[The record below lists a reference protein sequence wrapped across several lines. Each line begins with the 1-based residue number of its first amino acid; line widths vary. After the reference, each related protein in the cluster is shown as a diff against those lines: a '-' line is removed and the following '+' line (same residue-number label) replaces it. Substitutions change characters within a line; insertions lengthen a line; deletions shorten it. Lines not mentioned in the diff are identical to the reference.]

1 MRALQLV
8 SLAALTVAAL
18 LAPGAGQGAAAKV
31 RLVRITSP
39 ISTNANATLTVSVT
53 PARACTI
60 TVTYS
65 TGPSRAKG
73 LGQKRPVAGRVSWTW
88 KVGSKTAPGRWPI
101 VVNCGSAGSLRTSI
115 VVRR

>member
-1 MRALQLV
+1 MRSPRLV
-8 SLAALTVAAL
+8 SLAALTAAAL
-18 LAPGAGQGAAAKV
+18 LAPGAGQGATAKV
-31 RLVRITSP
+31 RLVRVTSP
-39 ISTNANATLTVSVT
+39 VSTNANATLTVAVT

-73 LGQKRPVAGRVSWTW
+73 LGQKRAVNGRVSWTW
-88 KVGSKTAPGRWPI
+88 KVGSKTTPGRWPI
-101 VVNCGSAGSLRTSI
+101 AVNCGSAGSLRTSI

>member
-1 MRALQLV
+1 MRARRLTV
-8 SLAALTVAAL
+8 TLAALVAL
-18 LAPGAGQGAAAKV
+18 LVAGVVQGSAAKV

-39 ISTNANATLTVSVT
+39 IATGSNATLTVAVT
-53 PARACTI
+53 PASACAI

-73 LGQKRPVAGRVSWTW
+73 LGRKRAVNGRVSWTW
-88 KVGSKTAPGRWPI
+88 KVGSQTTPGRWPI
-101 VVNCGSAGSLRTSI
+101 AVNCGPAGSLRTSF